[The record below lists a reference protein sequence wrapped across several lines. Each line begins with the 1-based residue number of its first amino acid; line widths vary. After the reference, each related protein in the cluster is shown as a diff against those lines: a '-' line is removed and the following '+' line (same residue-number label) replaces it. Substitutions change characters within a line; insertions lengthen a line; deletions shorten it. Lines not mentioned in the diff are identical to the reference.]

1 MRSNMRQTYYNSR
14 SNKLQGGRVWGVP
27 AAKQQQSLKPIE
39 NLEGV
44 GPGEELQE
52 SGVMPQEA
60 LTYINLA
67 HHRGF

>member
-1 MRSNMRQTYYNSR
+1 M
-14 SNKLQGGRVWGVP
+14 WGVP

-44 GPGEELQE
+44 GPGEEPQE